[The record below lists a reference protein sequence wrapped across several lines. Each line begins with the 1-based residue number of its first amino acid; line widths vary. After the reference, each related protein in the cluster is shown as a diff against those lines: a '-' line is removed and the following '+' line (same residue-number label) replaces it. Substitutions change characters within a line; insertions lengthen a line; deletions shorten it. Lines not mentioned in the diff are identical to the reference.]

1 MLTLYYVPRT
11 RAVRVRWML
20 EELGVPYE
28 LHRVDLKA
36 GEHRTTEYLARLHPL
51 GHVPVLL
58 DGDTPIFESGAII
71 AHPADRFPQKQLAP
85 ALGSAE
91 RGPYY
96 QWLFYAM
103 TELEPHVQLYSQ
115 HTERLPE
122 DRRLPAVADEAR
134 RALNANL
141 RALEQALSDG
151 REFLLGRFTAADV
164 VVSGVVGWAFML
176 RMVDDKPR
184 TQAWSKQLGAR
195 EAARRS
201 RAD

>member
-1 MLTLYYVPRT
+1 MLKLYYVPRT

-28 LHRVDLKA
+28 LHRVDLMA
-36 GEHRTTEYLARLHPL
+36 GEQRSAEYLARVHPL
-51 GHVPVLL
+51 GHVPALI
-58 DGDTPIFESGAII
+58 DGDTCIFESGAII
-71 AHPADRFPQKQLAP
+71 AHLADRFPEKQLAP
-85 ALGSAE
+85 TPGSPE

-103 TELEPHVQLYSQ
+103 TELEPHVQLYSA
-115 HTERLPE
+115 HTQRLPE
-122 DRRLPAVADEAR
+122 DRRIAAVADEAR

-141 RALEQALSDG
+141 LALEQALSDG
-151 REFLLGRFTAADV
+151 REFVLGRFTAADV

-176 RMVDDKPR
+176 RMIEDRPL
-184 TQAWSKQLGAR
+184 TQAWSKRLADR